1 VSDEFV
7 QSVRTMHVTSN
18 DPKVSW
24 PLQGHGGIDRV
35 SFDMNMSSHEETAE
49 SDSVQN
55 KDYTSMSTIERFRE
69 RKFGGKAVGERVR
82 GLFLKFREQ
91 GGQRN
96 RKPR

>member
-35 SFDMNMSSHEETAE
+35 SFDMNMSSHEETEKAIQCKTKTTQVCRQLR
-49 SDSVQN
+49 DSVNANLVVKQLG
-55 KDYTSMSTIERFRE
+55 S
-69 RKFGGKAVGERVR
+69 G
-82 GLFLKFREQ
+82 
-91 GGQRN
+91 
-96 RKPR
+96 